1 MLLLMFL
8 QSAVNLP
15 MLFGPLALVG
25 YASTI
30 RRICH
35 GAITTSNNTVCSVAK
50 SICQWT
56 IVFGLILLSC
66 APHQEPRFLL
76 PLIVPLVYLYG
87 REAVGGSRSLLT
99 LWIVFNLACYIFF
112 GWLHQGG
119 LIQSLLTIR
128 DLSSIRNG
136 GASRHHPIRVF
147 INYKTYMPP
156 TFLTHTGSRIRRIEE
171 VCKIDSSTK
180 TCIHDD
186 TEGTD
191 VFLDLKSAD
200 STVLLAVLRKWLS
213 CPGRELDVGV
223 ERYDALSDNIEAVVV
238 YLISPQL
245 SLLTLVERTNELMI
259 IDQYSIV
266 PVWYYQWHITTE
278 DWPAF
283 EGSVID
289 FLDQLKLGIYAI
301 SCT

>member
-1 MLLLMFL
+1 
-8 QSAVNLP
+8 V
-15 MLFGPLALVG
+15 
-25 YASTI
+25 
-30 RRICH
+30 
-35 GAITTSNNTVCSVAK
+35 
-50 SICQWT
+50 ICQWT

-119 LIQSLLTIR
+119 LIQSLLAIG

-156 TFLTHTGSRIRRIEE
+156 TFLTHRGSGVRRVEE
-171 VCKIDSSTK
+171 VCKLDSSTK

-186 TEGTD
+186 GVVAD
-191 VFLDLKSAD
+191 VFLDLKGAE
-200 STVLLAVLRKWLS
+200 STVLLAMLRKWLS
-213 CPGRELDVGV
+213 CPGRELDVGI
-223 ERYDALSDNIEAVVV
+223 ESFDDLSDNIEAMVV
-238 YLISPQL
+238 YLTSPQAA
-245 SLLTLVERTNELMI
+245 LLPLVARTNEAMI
-259 IDQYSIV
+259 FDQYSIV
-266 PVWYYQWHITTE
+266 PTWYYQWHITTE

-283 EGSVID
+283 EGSVLG
-289 FLDQLKLGIYAI
+289 FLGRLKLGMYSI

>member
-1 MLLLMFL
+1 MLLLML

-15 MLFGPLALVG
+15 MLFGPLALVAYG
-25 YASTI
+25 STM

-35 GAITTSNNTVCSVAK
+35 GAITTPNDTGCSVAK
-50 SICQWT
+50 LICQWT

-76 PLIVPLVYLYG
+76 PLIVPLLYLYG

-119 LIQSLLTIR
+119 LMQLLLAIG

-136 GASRHHPIRVF
+136 GASRHNPIRVF
-147 INYKTYMPP
+147 INYKTYLPP
-156 TFLTHTGSRIRRIEE
+156 TFLTHSGSGIKRIEE
-171 VCKIDSSTK
+171 VCKLDSSSK

-186 TEGTD
+186 GVGAD
-191 VFLDLKSAD
+191 VFLDLKGAE

-213 CPGRELDVGV
+213 CPCRELDVGI
-223 ERYDALSDNIEAVVV
+223 ESFDDLSDNIEAVIV
-238 YLISPQL
+238 YLISPQAA
-245 SLLTLVERTNELMI
+245 LLPLMARTNEAMI
-259 IDQYSIV
+259 FDQYSIV
-266 PVWYYQWHITTE
+266 PTWYYQLHITTE

-283 EGSVID
+283 EGSVLD
-289 FLDQLKLGIYAI
+289 FLGQLKLGMYAI